1 MAIIPS
7 SVDQLS
13 AAGRLKSG
21 SVVVAILVG
30 VVLGAATPFS
40 VG

>member
-1 MAIIPS
+1 LI
-7 SVDQLS
+7 QLS

-21 SVVVAILVG
+21 SVLVAILVG